1 MNIKFYKT
9 KDPLNKIDKT
19 ITNELSKTGKLL
31 EDCSIIR
38 PRITVAFNP
47 VAYNYAYIPDF
58 GRYYFISEIINKTND
73 LWEVSLKVDPL
84 KSFASEIKASP
95 CVVAKSSDRYNLF
108 INDPNYKCEQ
118 DNIYL
123 INRFPG
129 GFDLY
134 ESMFILTCFCNVD
147 YTS

>member
-19 ITNELSKTGKLL
+19 ITDELTKTGKLL
-31 EDCSIIR
+31 DDCSIIR
-38 PRITVAFNP
+38 PRVTFAFNP
-47 VAYNYAYIPDF
+47 TAYNYAYIPDF
-58 GRYYFISEIINKTND
+58 GRYYFIDEIINKSND
-73 LWEVSLKVDPL
+73 LWEVSFKVDPL
-84 KSFASEIKASP
+84 KSFASEIKASQ
-95 CVVAKSSDRYNLF
+95 CVVAKSSSKYNLF

-123 INRFPG
+123 MNKFPS

-134 ESMFILTCFCNVD
+134 DSTFVMTCFCDVD
-147 YTS
+147 YT